1 MRTKGTKSGL
11 AQSAPADISVVICA
25 YTEAR
30 WADLRAALRSVHGQ
44 SVPPREV
51 IVVVDHNPSLLQ
63 RARRQWPGVVVIE
76 NGQPRGLSG
85 ARNSGLAAA
94 HGAILAFLDDDAVAA
109 PDWLERLWASY
120 TDANILGVGGAIEPC
135 WWNEQRPAWFPEE
148 FDWVVGCTYRGMPQT
163 LAPVRNLIGCN
174 MSLRREVF
182 AEVGGFRMGIGRVNA
197 LPFGCEETELCIR
210 AGQHWP
216 RGRLLYQPLAKVSHR
231 VSATRGR
238 WRYFCSR
245 CYAEGVSKAQI
256 AQFTGLQAG
265 LSSEGR
271 HVVRALPLGVLR
283 NLGQVWGRREGAGG
297 LRAGAIVV
305 GLALT
310 AAGFVKGSLSI
321 GLQRRVEQLRL
332 VS

>member
-1 MRTKGTKSGL
+1 VLTEVAKPGL
-11 AQSAPADISVVICA
+11 AQPAPADISVVICA

-30 WADLRAALRSVHGQ
+30 WADLCAAVESVHCQ
-44 SVPPREV
+44 TAPPREV

-63 RARRQWPGVVVIE
+63 RAHLQWPGAVVIE

-94 HGAILAFLDDDAVAA
+94 HGEILAFLDDDAMAA
-109 PDWLERLWASY
+109 PDWLARLCASY
-120 TDANILGVGGAIEPC
+120 SDAGILGVGGAIEPL
-135 WWNEQRPAWFPEE
+135 WSNEQRPAWFPEE
-148 FDWVVGCTYRGMPQT
+148 FDWVVGCTYRGMPLT

-182 AEVGGFRMGIGRVNA
+182 AEVGGFRTGIGRVNA

-210 AGQHWP
+210 AGQRWP

-231 VSATRGR
+231 VSAARGR
-238 WRYFCSR
+238 WSYFCSR
-245 CYAEGVSKAQI
+245 CYAEGVSKAQV
-256 AQFTGLQAG
+256 ARFTGLEAG
-265 LSSEGR
+265 LSSER
-271 HVVRALPLGVLR
+271 RYVAQALPLGVLR
-283 NLGQVWGRREGAGG
+283 NLGQALGRRDGAG
-297 LRAGAIVV
+297 LMRAGAMVV

-321 GLQRRVEQLRL
+321 GWQRRVEQPGLIA
-332 VS
+332 